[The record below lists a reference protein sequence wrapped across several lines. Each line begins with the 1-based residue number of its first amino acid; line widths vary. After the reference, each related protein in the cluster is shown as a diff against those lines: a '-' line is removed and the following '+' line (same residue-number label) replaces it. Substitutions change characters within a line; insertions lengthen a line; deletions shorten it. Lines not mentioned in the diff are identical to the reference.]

1 MDPVAP
7 RPVTD
12 LASSHETPHD
22 EVRADVPD
30 LHDARLRHIAGDLAS
45 ERADA
50 ERDRAERDAARS
62 APPLNRGTMAALP
75 WRARPLRGLLDALRG
90 RDAGPAELALAS
102 RIDAADVRRW
112 QARAQR
118 RRLVLVSLVAGSALG
133 AAAALWSAWPTAA
146 VGALHV
152 AVLALFTLLF
162 GWIAAGF
169 WTAVAGFAVLLRGG
183 DPLAPTRNVDPRAP
197 ISPRARTAIVMPI
210 CNEHV
215 ATVFA
220 GLRAT
225 MESVNATG
233 AGTLFDFH
241 VLSDTRDADLR
252 VQEVAAWHALRSTL
266 GAANLFYRWR
276 ARKSKKKA
284 GNVADWCR
292 RFGRDYRYTVV
303 LDADSVMSGE
313 ALLALVRMM
322 EAHPAAG
329 IIQTAPRA
337 LGGDTLHGRVQQ
349 FLQRVTGPLFTA
361 GMQYW
366 QLGESHYWGHNA
378 IIRVAPFMQHCALA
392 PLPHS
397 VIGRGALD
405 GEILSHDFVEAAL
418 MRRAG
423 WHVWVAHDLP
433 GSYEQLP
440 PSLATEMQRDRRWC
454 NGNLQNARLVG
465 EPGLHPV
472 HRTMFVTG
480 LLSYVSAPLW
490 LAFLLLSSLMAIGG
504 DVADA
509 AGLLGT
515 LAGGQSAALG
525 ALFVATVTMLVL
537 PKLLALALVFVRS
550 EQHRFGGSLRL
561 LASAALE
568 FVASVLL
575 APVRMMFHAQ
585 FVLAALTGWK
595 IRWHSPPREAVAT
608 RWRDALR
615 LHGPHALLAAVWLGA
630 AVVELGAHDVLWL
643 LPVLLPLLVAA
654 PLSVAGSLPSLG
666 GRLRAWGLF
675 TVPEETWT
683 PAILRRAR
691 RYAERGVVQVGF
703 AQAVGEPRVAVPV
716 SGAMG
721 WRDTQHGLRGA
732 RRLALVERATSEGLD
747 ALSADDRMRFL
758 SEPQAMALL
767 RLWLAAK
774 RPVVAATT
782 ATGDQGEPAARTA
795 LR

>member
-1 MDPVAP
+1 M
-7 RPVTD
+7 TD
-12 LASSHETPHD
+12 LGAAPPDLAADGGDAVHD
-22 EVRADVPD
+22 DVRD
-30 LHDARLRHIAGDLAS
+30 LHDARLRRIASDLAA
-45 ERADA
+45 ERANA
-50 ERDRAERDAARS
+50 QRDRAERDAARS
-62 APPLNRGTMAALP
+62 TPRLNRSSMAARP

-90 RDAGPAELALAS
+90 RDAGPAEMPLDSA
-102 RIDAADVRRW
+102 IEAADLRRW

-118 RRLVLVSLVAGSALG
+118 RRRVLVSLIATSALG
-133 AAAALWSAWPTAA
+133 AAAALWSAWPAA
-146 VGALHV
+146 EVGVLHV
-152 AVLALFTLLF
+152 VVLALFTLLF

-169 WTAVAGFAVLLRGG
+169 WTAVTGFVVLLRGG
-183 DPLAPTRNVDPRAP
+183 DALAPTRSVDARAP
-197 ISPRARTAIVMPI
+197 ISPRARTAVVMPI

-225 MESVNATG
+225 MESLNATG
-233 AGTLFDFH
+233 AGSLFDFH
-241 VLSDTRDADLR
+241 VLSDRAPTLR
-252 VQEVAAWHALRSTL
+252 PVQRSRGRGKSGTALRSTL
-266 GAANLFYRWR
+266 GASNLFHRWR

-292 RFGRDYRYTVV
+292 RFGRDYRYMVV

-378 IIRVAPFMQHCALA
+378 IIRVEPFMQHCALA

-472 HRTMFVTG
+472 HRAMFVTG

-490 LAFLLLSSLMAIGG
+490 LAFLLLSSLLAIASG
-504 DVADA
+504 ADDG
-509 AGLLGT
+509 AGLLGQ
-515 LAGGQSAALG
+515 LATGGGAMT
-525 ALFVATVTMLVL
+525 ALFIATATMLVL
-537 PKLLALALVFVRS
+537 PKGLALALVFIRR
-550 EQHRFGGSLRL
+550 EQRRFGGTLRL
-561 LASAALE
+561 LAGAALE
-568 FVASVLL
+568 LAISVLL

-585 FVLAALTGWK
+585 FVLAAATGWK
-595 IRWHSPPREAVAT
+595 IKWHSPPREAEAT
-608 RWRDALR
+608 SWREALR
-615 LHGPHALLAAVWLGA
+615 LHGPHALVAAVWLA
-630 AVVELGAHDVLWL
+630 AAAVELGTHDVLWL
-643 LPVLLPLLVAA
+643 LPVLLPLLVAV

-666 GRLRAWGLF
+666 ARLRAWGLF
-675 TVPEETWT
+675 AVPEEVWT
-683 PAILRRAR
+683 PAILRRAQ
-691 RYAERGVVQVGF
+691 RYAERGVALVRF
-703 AQAVGEPRVAVPV
+703 DDAVTERRIARPV

-721 WRDTQHGLRGA
+721 ARDTQQGLRGA
-732 RRLALVERATSEGLD
+732 RRLALVERATSEGFE
-747 ALSADDRMRFL
+747 ALGADDKMRFL

-774 RPVVAATT
+774 RPVVESVRPPQAQA
-782 ATGDQGEPAARTA
+782 PAIRRA